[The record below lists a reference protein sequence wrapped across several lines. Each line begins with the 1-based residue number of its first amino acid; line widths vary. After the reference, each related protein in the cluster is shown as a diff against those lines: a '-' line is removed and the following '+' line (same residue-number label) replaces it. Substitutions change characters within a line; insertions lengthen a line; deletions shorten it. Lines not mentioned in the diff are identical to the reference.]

1 MEAQQPTRTFTPAQG
16 AVAPVKKAWTGGFGG
31 KPNVDR
37 ETAAERTLKQRAINR
52 QSARRDAIDY
62 LVAQGKPFTL
72 DQVYLTAEALFNWVN
87 K

>member
-16 AVAPVKKAWTGGFGG
+16 AVAPVKKAWSGGSFN
-31 KPNVDR
+31 KAPMDR
-37 ETAAERTLKQRAINR
+37 ESKEERTLKQRAINR

-62 LVAQGKPFTL
+62 LEAQGKPFTL
-72 DQVYLTAEALFNWVN
+72 EQVYLTAEALFNWVN